1 MIKIATGKV
10 GVDGGTGNDFFEVL
24 PFTNAGYAL
33 IDCSI
38 TLESPAD
45 FHAAN
50 LPLSPNERSKAT
62 AFLLNETGIIT
73 ARAFTSLQMAKLP
86 TPSAHRTTTLV
97 YPTPREPLLGLHARN
112 VYFAIATKDSLFKNA
127 AVLSLRYL
135 EL

>member
-1 MIKIATGKV
+1 MIKIATGKAV
-10 GVDGGTGNDFFEVL
+10 FNGGTGDDYFEVL
-24 PFTNAGYAL
+24 PFSNAGYAL

-38 TLESPAD
+38 TIESPAD

-50 LPLSPNERSKAT
+50 IPLAPNERSA
-62 AFLLNETGIIT
+62 AVAILLCETGIIA

-86 TPSAHRTTTLV
+86 TPSAHRTATLV
-97 YPTPREPLLGLHARN
+97 YPTPREPLHGLHARN
-112 VYFAIATKDSLFKNA
+112 VYFAITTTDSLFENA